1 MYYFRKIAVIFQ
13 RGSKVMKKMLILVC
27 VLYALVMAA
36 GMAVSAT
43 DGGTSATGLV
53 QER

>member
-1 MYYFRKIAVIFQ
+1 
-13 RGSKVMKKMLILVC
+13 MKKMVILVC
-27 VLYALVMAA
+27 VLYALLMAA

-43 DGGTSATGLV
+43 DDGVSATGAA